1 MSRHSAE
8 MPSHFPCNNSE
19 RTCPATV
26 RSTTASPFSI
36 REIWNYLECVGVF
49 GLEVDF
55 SNLLRREGVLRGR
68 AKHDVVSWPD
78 TEEVPEAEVAN
89 QSPQAMSVE
98 AISQRAFKPEPRSQS
113 PGPTSHE
120 SRSQNPESTSQRSLC
135 RADFGRTED
144 QVEKKGALSVDEGNA
159 VDDTDGGG
167 MELGEGRGALPPSAP
182 TPIDTYFTPEEKGG
196 LDVWGVP
203 APRHVACICHQ
214 VLGMPYLRY
223 AICTNTNAATATT
236 TTTPTPA
243 HHTMFRTKPVN
254 AEPQSVHDCDPPR
267 LRDGC
272 ARSQL
277 RLQMVLRQRMAR
289 KPASLGV
296 AGFATRRTSMSS
308 LCITF
313 PFYIGGDHF

>member
-8 MPSHFPCNNSE
+8 MPCHFPCNNSE
-19 RTCPATV
+19 RTCPAIV

-135 RADFGRTED
+135 QADFGRTED
-144 QVEKKGALSVDEGNA
+144 QVEKKRRPFGGRRQRGRRH
-159 VDDTDGGG
+159 GGG
-167 MELGEGRGALPPSAP
+167 RHGAGGGQRCPAAICPDAHRHVFHARGEGWSRCL
-182 TPIDTYFTPEEKGG
+182 
-196 LDVWGVP
+196 
-203 APRHVACICHQ
+203 
-214 VLGMPYLRY
+214 
-223 AICTNTNAATATT
+223 
-236 TTTPTPA
+236 
-243 HHTMFRTKPVN
+243 
-254 AEPQSVHDCDPPR
+254 
-267 LRDGC
+267 GC
-272 ARSQL
+272 ASAKTCC
-277 RLQMVLRQRMAR
+277 MHMS
-289 KPASLGV
+289 PSLGYV
-296 AGFATRRTSMSS
+296 ISWVCYLHQHQRRHRHHHNNTHTS
-308 LCITF
+308 T
-313 PFYIGGDHF
+313 PHHV